1 MEYRSF
7 EKLGIKT
14 SLLGFGCMRFPRKR
28 DGSINRP
35 KAEQLIDAAY
45 QRGVNYFDTA
55 YGYHDGKSEEFTG
68 SVLEHYDR
76 STYFLATKLPC
87 WLIHSLE
94 DAERIFQEQLT
105 RLQKDYVDFYLLHA
119 LNRGQFDRMVQMG
132 ILEFLDRLK
141 KEGKIRY
148 IGFSFH
154 DDYEAFSY
162 IINYREWDFCQIQL
176 NYMDTDI
183 QAGIKGYEL
192 TKQLNIPLVIMEP
205 VKGGTLAKLPS
216 GAAKYFTAILPD
228 KSVASWALRWV
239 ASLSNVKV
247 VLSGMSNEKQVMD
260 NLNTFDVFQPLSDT
274 ELKAVDS
281 AVKVLKKRVKNGC
294 TGCSYC
300 MPCPFGVNIPSNFS
314 IWNDYGMYRH
324 PEETRWNWLNSIG
337 DKEKAKNCID
347 CGKCEKLCPQG
358 IKIREDLKKLQQE
371 LDMVINK

>member
-141 KEGKIRY
+141 KKVRY
-148 IGFSFH
+148 
-154 DDYEAFSY
+154 
-162 IINYREWDFCQIQL
+162 
-176 NYMDTDI
+176 DI
-183 QAGIKGYEL
+183 SVFPSMTIMKHFL
-192 TKQLNIPLVIMEP
+192 T
-205 VKGGTLAKLPS
+205 
-216 GAAKYFTAILPD
+216 
-228 KSVASWALRWV
+228 
-239 ASLSNVKV
+239 
-247 VLSGMSNEKQVMD
+247 
-260 NLNTFDVFQPLSDT
+260 
-274 ELKAVDS
+274 
-281 AVKVLKKRVKNGC
+281 
-294 TGCSYC
+294 
-300 MPCPFGVNIPSNFS
+300 
-314 IWNDYGMYRH
+314 
-324 PEETRWNWLNSIG
+324 
-337 DKEKAKNCID
+337 
-347 CGKCEKLCPQG
+347 
-358 IKIREDLKKLQQE
+358 
-371 LDMVINK
+371 